1 MQIGEEFINDYNKKC
16 EELGFPEFKIIP
28 NSVYVEYLKNEGIL
42 EETISNLYN
51 PNDKYVM
58 SDPMGD
64 ISFNEDTILSNC
76 NKMILDNLL
85 EEKEIKL

>member
-28 NSVYVEYLKNEGIL
+28 NSEYVEYLKNEGIL
-42 EETISNLYN
+42 DETISCFYS
-51 PNDKYVM
+51 PDDKYVT
-58 SDPMGD
+58 SNPMGD
-64 ISFNEDTILSNC
+64 ISFNENGILTNC
-76 NKMILDNLL
+76 NEMILGNLL